1 MIRKLGLSL
10 LMLTAWQAQAAWEC
24 NVKPQDDIIVNPQ
37 QVQIVGASG
46 NLTIDKNG
54 NMTRDGKAVTLSTK
68 AQQQA
73 VNLQSGIRKDFPWI
87 NEGAQTRLEKAR
99 VSLDKVIVEQ
109 VGSDSNIRNRL
120 TKLDSQLKE
129 QMQRILEKRSDG
141 YTFHHQA
148 ISKVEQEGQNLVNQ
162 TMGGVLQDSINEMG
176 LKQAANATKSDNPLQ
191 AIMGNLG
198 GLQQAIRSEWSKQE
212 DDFKSFGKDVC
223 SRITTLD
230 TQRQALLKELP
241 KA

>member
-24 NVKPQDDIIVNPQ
+24 NVKPQDDIIINPQ

-54 NMTRDGKAVTLSTK
+54 NMTRDGKAVALSAK

-73 VNLQSGIRKDFPWI
+73 VNLQSGIRTDFPWI
-87 NEGAQTRLEKAR
+87 DQGAQQRLEKAR

-129 QMQRILEKRSDG
+129 QMQK
-141 YTFHHQA
+141 F
-148 ISKVEQEGQNLVNQ
+148 
-162 TMGGVLQDSINEMG
+162 
-176 LKQAANATKSDNPLQ
+176 
-191 AIMGNLG
+191 
-198 GLQQAIRSEWSKQE
+198 
-212 DDFKSFGKDVC
+212 
-223 SRITTLD
+223 
-230 TQRQALLKELP
+230 
-241 KA
+241 

>member
-87 NEGAQTRLEKAR
+87 DEGAQTRLEKAR

-176 LKQAANATKSDNPLQ
+176 LKQAANATSDNPLQ

-230 TQRQALLKELP
+230 SQRQALLKELP